1 MLFVCMWFEVKLF
14 FLRCLVNR
22 FLCMLFVSVCDNF
35 MHNFT
40 VILHL
45 IQLDW
50 QEHNVFVSLSPSL
63 SLTQLII
70 LSLCLQD
77 VVVLLICLFVRLFS
91 ILFARE
97 RSCVLVY
104 SINYIPIPMHGIC
117 APNAEMFY
125 PQFSFQCI
133 THRQCK
139 CMQLLE
145 TCTFV
150 AQNIRNA
157 SLFIDFLFARL
168 DADCFFIFYC
178 LFAWLMHMP
187 IFQRRTVPVLCT
199 QRMKQFCTKHID
211 CDAMWCD
218 GFVTRIIFLH
228 VSTDKNMKIY
238 ELNAEKTNETCKLK
252 FEWKKNHAMQMHIK

>member
-157 SLFIDFLFARL
+157 SLFIDFLFARR
-168 DADCFFIFYC
+168 
-178 LFAWLMHMP
+178 WL
-187 IFQRRTVPVLCT
+187 
-199 QRMKQFCTKHID
+199 
-211 CDAMWCD
+211 
-218 GFVTRIIFLH
+218 FLH
-228 VSTDKNMKIY
+228 FLLFVCLADAYAN
-238 ELNAEKTNETCKLK
+238 
-252 FEWKKNHAMQMHIK
+252 FPKKNGSRSMHPKNEAILYQAYWLRCNVMWWLCDSYNLLTCFNRQKHEDLWTKCWKNKRNM